1 MELEK
6 VESLA
11 DILLNK
17 GLSAIEVEESG
28 LRIRLEK
35 NAQGTVLAQKESNA
49 GNATPVWV
57 PEVDPTESAAGIA
70 LTEVPSPLVGVVY
83 LAPSP
88 ESEPYVSLGQRI
100 EKGQVLCIIDAMKML
115 NEVASPVDGVIGEI
129 CVENGA
135 VVDYGA
141 CLFRLREE

>member
-6 VESLA
+6 IKSLA

-17 GLSAIEVEESG
+17 GLTAIEIEESG

-35 NAQGTVLAQKESNA
+35 NAQGTVSAQKENKAINA
-49 GNATPVWV
+49 APVWV
-57 PEVDPTESAAGIA
+57 SDTDPDESTEGIA

-83 LAPSP
+83 LASSP
-88 ESEPYVSLGQRI
+88 ESEPYVSLGQRV

-115 NEVASPVDGVIGEI
+115 NEVASPADGVIGEI